1 MFNRKM
7 YIALKRARENGY
19 AHGWKD
25 REKVAG
31 NRERQLLQEMSD
43 AGKKHGEEKT
53 AMQKTHAENLRSE
66 KSHYDLEIARERARI
81 AAKLKEMRSKEQET
95 NREMTRVRELLDDVK
110 SLAYFIRTILANQKT
125 SLHEAVHVLS
135 RLSDCKIDV
144 DEVIVREREFRKR
157 LNAVEIHGKRIEQ

>member
-7 YIALKRARENGY
+7 YIALKRAKESGY

-25 REKVAG
+25 RESVAG
-31 NRERQLLQEMSD
+31 KREKQLLQEMSD
-43 AGKKHGEEKT
+43 AQRKNSEER
-53 AMQKTHAENLRSE
+53 AALQKAHAEALRSE
-66 KSHYDLEIARERARI
+66 KSHCDAEITRERGRI
-81 AAKLKEMRSKEQET
+81 ATKLKEMRGKEVET
-95 NREMTRVRELLDDVK
+95 NREMQRVRELLDDVK